1 METKII
7 GRSVGGRELKAWFW
21 GSGRVRVLINGGHHG
36 NEWITSRVLDK
47 YISQLAE
54 NGAKSVGLEKLE
66 GTLRLCIVPQVN
78 PDGIAIATN
87 SASGKEMEQAEAI
100 SRKYPHIPFPSGWKA
115 NLNGVDL
122 NLNYPAGWS
131 NGVLNKADLGVSG
144 AALRDWPGP
153 APLSEPETRAMAALT
168 RVFDP
173 CMTISLHTQGR
184 EIYWNY
190 GDMEPRHSRHIAE
203 AMALSSGYAALRTP
217 PEAGYGGYKDW
228 FIERWSRPGFT
239 VELGLGENPLPFCDF
254 AEVYEDCRK
263 IIAAGIAEYL
273 KLC

>member
-1 METKII
+1 MESKII

-21 GSGRVRVLINGGHHG
+21 GSGRARILINGGHHG
-36 NEWITSRVLDK
+36 NEWLASRALDK
-47 YISQLAE
+47 YIGQLASNNPE
-54 NGAKSVGLEKLE
+54 SLGLRALE
-66 GTLRLCIVPQVN
+66 GRLRLCIVPEVN
-78 PDGIAIATN
+78 PDGIAIAAAR
-87 SASGKEMEQAEAI
+87 ASKEDTELAEAI
-100 SRKYPHIPFPSGWKA
+100 SRKYPHIPFPTGWKA
-115 NLNGVDL
+115 DLNGVDL

-131 NGVLNKADLGVSG
+131 NAVLNKVALGING
-144 AALRDWPGP
+144 PAPRDWPGP
-153 APLSEPETRAMAALT
+153 SPFSEPETRAMAALT

-173 CMTISLHTQGR
+173 CMTISLHSQGR

-190 GDMEPRHSRHIAE
+190 GDMEPRHSQAIAQ
-203 AMALSSGYAALRTP
+203 AMAAASGYTAMRTP

-239 VELGLGENPLPFCDF
+239 VELGSGENPLPFSDF
-254 AEVYEDCRK
+254 DEVYEDCRK